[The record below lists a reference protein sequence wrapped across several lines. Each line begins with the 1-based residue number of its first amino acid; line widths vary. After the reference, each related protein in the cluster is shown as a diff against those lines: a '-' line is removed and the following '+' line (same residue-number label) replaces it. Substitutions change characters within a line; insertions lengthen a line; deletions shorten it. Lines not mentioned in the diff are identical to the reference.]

1 MRKSYILIVC
11 FLSVTLGKLQAQCNP
26 PTAFDYLD
34 INNVKARINL
44 TDMWWDLVNNSAY
57 VVPKDSGVSSLFAGC
72 LWIGGI
78 DPGGELKIAAQTYRQ
93 SGNDFFPGPLD
104 ASGNITSDLCNNFDR
119 IWKVNRSTIDS
130 FNYGLF
136 QDIPPSILDWPGRSN
151 PNLTFLPDQDLAPFF
166 DVNGDGIYDPSSGDF
181 PSVLGDQALWYVFN
195 DKGNIHS
202 ASDGGQLSVEVKASA
217 FSYKSSCLNNTTFYQ
232 YSIRNVGNDLDSVFI
247 GLWTD
252 PDLGCYSDDYIG
264 CDTLRN
270 LGIVYNGSADDG
282 GNDCS
287 VNYGNHS
294 PYLGIR
300 VLDIIGADPIPQKLM
315 TNFMAFYN
323 DFSTDGNPQDAEDYY
338 GYLKSVWTDGTH
350 LTLGG
355 NGYGGTIPTNFIY
368 PGDPSIATD
377 WTECSENNPY
387 SDKRFIISSGPF
399 AFPSGEEIKI
409 TYAAVWVRP
418 PAGTYPCPS
427 FQMLQDT
434 ADCVLDQYQSLHP
447 TGLNELPTDA
457 ISVYPNPATD
467 RIDFPN
473 VILNGTTLSIRNV
486 FGEVVMRKT
495 ISPVSSYFDISN
507 LDAGIYF
514 IDISSPAKRFVAKF
528 VKD

>member
-1 MRKSYILIVC
+1 MNFKWMDTSGHLEEQKHVMFLLITKKQADSTLK
-11 FLSVTLGKLQAQCNP
+11 FL
-26 PTAFDYLD
+26 
-34 INNVKARINL
+34 
-44 TDMWWDLVNNSAY
+44 
-57 VVPKDSGVSSLFAGC
+57 
-72 LWIGGI
+72 
-78 DPGGELKIAAQTYRQ
+78 
-93 SGNDFFPGPLD
+93 
-104 ASGNITSDLCNNFDR
+104 
-119 IWKVNRSTIDS
+119 
-130 FNYGLF
+130 
-136 QDIPPSILDWPGRSN
+136 
-151 PNLTFLPDQDLAPFF
+151 
-166 DVNGDGIYDPSSGDF
+166 
-181 PSVLGDQALWYVFN
+181 
-195 DKGNIHS
+195 
-202 ASDGGQLSVEVKASA
+202 
-217 FSYKSSCLNNTTFYQ
+217 
-232 YSIRNVGNDLDSVFI
+232 
-247 GLWTD
+247 
-252 PDLGCYSDDYIG
+252 
-264 CDTLRN
+264 
-270 LGIVYNGSADDG
+270 
-282 GNDCS
+282 
-287 VNYGNHS
+287 
-294 PYLGIR
+294 
-300 VLDIIGADPIPQKLM
+300 KLM